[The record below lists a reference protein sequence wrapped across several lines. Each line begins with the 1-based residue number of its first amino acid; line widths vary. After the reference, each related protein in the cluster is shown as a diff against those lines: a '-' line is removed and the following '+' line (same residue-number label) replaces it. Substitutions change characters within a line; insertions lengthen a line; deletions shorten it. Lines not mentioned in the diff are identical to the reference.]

1 MKSYSISKPI
11 NERYTGKRKSESDM
25 KTLAIQ
31 TGDTDID
38 NNNLDY
44 KMTSSS
50 DDVSGS
56 FNISVKDG
64 GCESSPDSPP
74 NKPKT
79 SRSAPLLSACDEVVP
94 DKNKEARGK
103 IEAGKIEEDPKS
115 VCSSKSV
122 KEGTQTI
129 LYLLF
134 NKNIHFNFLLA
145 CSYILYLS
153 SS

>member
-1 MKSYSISKPI
+1 MKSCSISKPS
-11 NERYTGKRKSESDM
+11 NDRYTGKRKSESDM

-31 TGDTDID
+31 TGDTEID

-44 KMTSSS
+44 KITSSS

-64 GCESSPDSPP
+64 GCESSPDPPP

-94 DKNKEARGK
+94 DKDKEVRGK
-103 IEAGKIEEDPKS
+103 IEADPKS

-122 KEGTQTI
+122 KEGTQTM
-129 LYLLF
+129 LFLLF
-134 NKNIHFNFLLA
+134 NKNIHFLFLYA
-145 CSYILYLS
+145 CSYIID
-153 SS
+153 